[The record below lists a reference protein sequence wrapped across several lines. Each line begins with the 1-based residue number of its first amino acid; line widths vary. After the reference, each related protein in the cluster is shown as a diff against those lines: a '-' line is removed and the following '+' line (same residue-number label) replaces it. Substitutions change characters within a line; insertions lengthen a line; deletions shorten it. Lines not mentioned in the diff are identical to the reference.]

1 MTYFHS
7 KFRTIYSLSAKAA
20 LLSASAF
27 CVSACVTSYAGATHA
42 APVKPVAVNT
52 MAISSPQTVGLISAQ
67 TDIQFQD
74 RPVSNYGL
82 VPLSAEAAMISQA
95 PAALAVSPMPALP
108 VATQSSAI
116 IAKPTHSTLTNS
128 IPANSIPANSIL
140 RVQPNKN
147 VIASGSK
154 SQTVT
159 KAIASAPEIAL
170 VETETAIVKMAD
182 AQTAKPMDTEPMRSE
197 KMSSGKME
205 KTDMKSETTM
215 KQPASQTQSPM
226 NTLLGQYVKAPDA
239 MGVARFDYAG
249 LKASQSDQA
258 ILADYIKTLEA
269 KDPSTLSA
277 AEATAYW
284 ANLYNAVTIKVVID
298 NYPVQSIKEIRSG
311 AFSAGPWKKK
321 LTTVNG
327 NPMTLDEIE
336 HETLRKKYPSPLIH
350 YMVNCASI
358 GCPNLKNSLWEAKTL
373 DADRDAAARVF
384 VNSLRG
390 AKVTSKGLVVSS
402 IYDWFQEDFGGSKA
416 GVLEHL
422 SQYATGDL
430 KAAIDGGAKIKSF
443 DYDWTL
449 NE

>member
-1 MTYFHS
+1 MTHFYT
-7 KFRTIYSLSAKAA
+7 KFRTAYSLSAKAA

-27 CVSACVTSYAGATHA
+27 CVSACVTSYAGATHYAGTTQA
-42 APVKPVAVNT
+42 APIQSVAANIAD
-52 MAISSPQTVGLISAQ
+52 MSSPQTLGLISAQ
-67 TDIQFQD
+67 TPALSPIALSAPTLATVHSEKQSLD
-74 RPVSNYGL
+74 RAVTPSYSAA
-82 VPLSAEAAMISQA
+82 LSAETATVSQE
-95 PAALAVSPMPALP
+95 PTALAFSPMPALP
-108 VATQSSAI
+108 VAAQSPSSI
-116 IAKPTHSTLTNS
+116 DKPTIDKSTRST
-128 IPANSIPANSIL
+128 
-140 RVQPNKN
+140 
-147 VIASGSK
+147 
-154 SQTVT
+154 
-159 KAIASAPEIAL
+159 
-170 VETETAIVKMAD
+170 IVKMAE
-182 AQTAKPMDTEPMRSE
+182 AQTAKPMDAEPMRSE
-197 KMSSGKME
+197 KLNSGKME
-205 KTDMKSETTM
+205 MTEMKPERLNSEKTMTNSA
-215 KQPASQTQSPM
+215 PQTQSPM
-226 NTLLGQYVKAPDA
+226 NALLGQYVKAPDA

-249 LKASQSDQA
+249 LKASQSDQTV
-258 ILADYIKTLEA
+258 LADYIKTLEA

-298 NYPVQSIKEIRSG
+298 NYPVKSIKEIRSG

-358 GCPNLKNSLWEAKTL
+358 GCPNLKNSLWEARTL
-373 DADRDAAARVF
+373 DADREAAAREF
-384 VNSLRG
+384 VNSSRG

-416 GVLEHL
+416 GVLAHL

-443 DYDWTL
+443 DYDWAL